1 MNKLM
6 NLNDIKQLDI
16 NEKFI
21 FGEFEKNPIEWTKI
35 SKNLALSDKVL
46 DCIIFDYENNLNK
59 EEIVI
64 NKWCNDVLGKR
75 LGVEKGVV
83 TVPLVSFMKEHYS
96 LVENR
101 KAEPTEIAIMRGVST
116 GYHRKYSPYWLMDKP
131 NEIDENACIVTD
143 SGDIL
148 SFIKNAQNIGVR
160 PALKLD

>member
-1 MNKLM
+1 MKKVM

-21 FGEFEKNPIEWTKI
+21 FGEFEGEAVEWTKV
-35 SKNLALSDKVL
+35 SANLAISDRVL
-46 DCIIFDYENNLNK
+46 DCIIYDYEFNNNK
-59 EEIVI
+59 NEIVI

-75 LGVEKGVV
+75 LGLDYGVV
-83 TVPLVSFMKEHYS
+83 TIPLVSFMKEHYS
-96 LVENR
+96 LQESR
-101 KAEPTEIAIMRGVST
+101 KVEPTEIAIMRGVST
-116 GYHRKYSPYWLMDKP
+116 GYHRKYSPYWLLDKP
-131 NEIDENACIVTD
+131 NEIVENAFIVTD